1 MCVAKA
7 DQYMTK
13 CGCKVNSFEDWVNH
27 YFTYKFYLVRL
38 NMPNSD
44 MGVRSM
50 SGLDSRS
57 LSTQMYLETSEGT
70 NTTEKV
76 LTNNEVFVFCACT
89 SILRVGMGRM
99 IELIV

>member
-1 MCVAKA
+1 MAKA

-27 YFTYKFYLVRL
+27 YFTFMVRL
-38 NMPNSD
+38 NMPSD

-50 SGLDSRS
+50 SGLDSRG
-57 LSTQMYLETSEGT
+57 LNTMMYLETSEGT
-70 NTTEKV
+70 NTTENL

-89 SILRVGMGRM
+89 SVLRVGVGRM